1 MTKSEFFKLPAT
13 RKGLALLSAQSL
25 ESKFYNEV
33 AREGAPKGTI
43 NKRAVLSDIEDGDM
57 ILCPDKMMLDR
68 AMQIER
74 MAEQESNLVYVAY
87 TRAKSYLG
95 FITDYE

>member
-33 AREGAPKGTI
+33 ARALRTYIQLPASVKKVTSKFSFEKQYNTYIELQKAGYRK
-43 NKRAVLSDIEDGDM
+43 DI
-57 ILCPDKMMLDR
+57 ILP
-68 AMQIER
+68 
-74 MAEQESNLVYVAY
+74 
-87 TRAKSYLG
+87 
-95 FITDYE
+95 F